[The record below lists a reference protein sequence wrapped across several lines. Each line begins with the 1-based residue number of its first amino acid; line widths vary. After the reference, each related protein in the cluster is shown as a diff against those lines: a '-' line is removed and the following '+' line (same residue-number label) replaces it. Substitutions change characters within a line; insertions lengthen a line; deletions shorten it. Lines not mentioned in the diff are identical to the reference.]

1 MPSYKTGDPKKAP
14 TPDPKGRCGSSAGY
28 QAHRRRGEEACEA
41 CRLAHSAA
49 DRARKQGKTGVNS
62 PPAKPRRRHIPIE
75 HKLEA
80 LETGTNDPRPVEMPP
95 ESVEET
101 KEPDKVVEEAAK
113 ESAQE
118 PTSDATEPAE
128 APTPAKAPNP
138 AKDAKEPAKTAEAPA
153 KAPNPAKDAK
163 EPAKTAEAPA
173 KAAEASDKA
182 PAKQAPS
189 KPARPAK
196 ATAVRKVP
204 DGVPTPPD
212 WLRARGLELWIEVTQ
227 AHKLNASALTLLGE
241 ACRTADRL
249 ERLAAALAS
258 RSTMWFEL
266 GDIDQA
272 TELGVPIIVNGMI
285 GEARQLQTTLRQTL
299 TTLKVVEVD
308 AAEKVAKS
316 PLDELAARRKKR
328 LAEQGGA

>member
-28 QAHRRRGEEACEA
+28 QAHRRRGEEACEE

-101 KEPDKVVEEAAK
+101 KEPD
-113 ESAQE
+113 QE

-128 APTPAKAPNP
+128 APTPATPAETS
-138 AKDAKEPAKTAEAPA
+138 AKDSKEPAEAP
-153 KAPNPAKDAK
+153 K
-163 EPAKTAEAPA
+163 PA
-173 KAAEASDKA
+173 KAAEVPNTP
-182 PAKQAPS
+182 PAKPAPS
-189 KPARPAK
+189 KPPRPTGPAK
-196 ATAVRKVP
+196 ATAERKVP
-204 DGVPTPPD
+204 AGVPTPPD
-212 WLRARGLELWIEVTQ
+212 WLRARGLELWIEVNQ

-258 RSTMWFEL
+258 RSTLWFEL

-316 PLDELAARRKKR
+316 PLDELAERRKKR
-328 LAEQGGA
+328 LAGQGGA

>member
-1 MPSYKTGDPKKAP
+1 MPNYKMSENKKKP
-14 TPDPKGRCGSSAGY
+14 TPDPKGRCGTAAGY
-28 QAHRRRGEEACEA
+28 QAHRRRGEQACDE
-41 CRLAHSAA
+41 CRDAQTATN
-49 DRARKQGKTGVNS
+49 RARRQGLQPEKA

-101 KEPDKVVEEAAK
+101 KEP
-113 ESAQE
+113 AQE
-118 PTSDATEPAE
+118 PTSDA
-128 APTPAKAPNP
+128 
-138 AKDAKEPAKTAEAPA
+138 KE
-153 KAPNPAKDAK
+153 
-163 EPAKTAEAPA
+163 PA
-173 KAAEASDKA
+173 KAAEAPDTSK
-182 PAKQAPS
+182 PKQAPS
-189 KPARPAK
+189 KPARSAK

-258 RSTMWFEL
+258 RTTMWFEL

-272 TELGVPIIVNGMI
+272 TELGVPIVVNGMI

-328 LAEQGGA
+328 LAQQGGA

>member
-1 MPSYKTGDPKKAP
+1 MSSYKTGDPKKAP

-49 DRARKQGKTGVNS
+49 DRARKQGRKGVNS
-62 PPAKPRRRHIPIE
+62 PPAKARRRHVPIE
-75 HKLEA
+75 HKLGDV
-80 LETGTNDPRPVEMPP
+80 ETGTNDPRPVEMPP
-95 ESVEET
+95 ESVEEA
-101 KEPDKVVEEAAK
+101 KEPDMVVEETPTTD
-113 ESAQE
+113 QE
-118 PTSDATEPAE
+118 PAIDATEPAKTPNPAE
-128 APTPAKAPNP
+128 EPTPA
-138 AKDAKEPAKTAEAPA
+138 AKDPEETATSDKDTQEPAKADQTPATAAEAPA
-153 KAPNPAKDAK
+153 EVPN
-163 EPAKTAEAPA
+163 T
-173 KAAEASDKA
+173 S

-189 KPARPAK
+189 KQARPAK
-196 ATAVRKVP
+196 ATAERKVP

-212 WLRARGLELWIEVTQ
+212 WLRTRGLQLWIEVTQ
-227 AHKLNASALTLLGE
+227 AHDLNTSALTLLGE

-249 ERLAAALAS
+249 ERLAGALAS

-272 TELGVPIIVNGMI
+272 TELGVPIVVNGMI

-299 TTLKVVEVD
+299 TTLGVVKVD

-328 LAEQGGA
+328 LAAQDGA